1 MTLTVS
7 SRYRVIVMTV
17 NQRMET
23 RESWLEALLGCF
35 FEYTSRYFTHKSWL
49 LVTTK
54 YFGGTSPP
62 SLCLILALLRSISL
76 ESE

>member
-23 RESWLEALLGCF
+23 RESWLEALLQRRGWGGGML
-35 FEYTSRYFTHKSWL
+35 EQRE
-49 LVTTK
+49 K
-54 YFGGTSPP
+54 YFFT
-62 SLCLILALLRSISL
+62 
-76 ESE
+76 

>member
-35 FEYTSRYFTHKSWL
+35 FEYTSRYFTRKSWL

-62 SLCLILALLRSISL
+62 SLC
-76 ESE
+76 